1 MTPGKGTALIAL
13 LGRSAS
19 KGASSKDAA
28 PDDAQGD
35 GESYDADLRTA
46 LEDFASALGV
56 TVKNPAKAV
65 EAMKTIHDLCDR
77 ASGDGE

>member
-1 MTPGKGTALIAL
+1 MTPGKGSALMLL
-13 LGRSAS
+13 LGKGKSAP
-19 KGASSKDAA
+19 SSKE
-28 PDDAQGD
+28 PDDAQGAG